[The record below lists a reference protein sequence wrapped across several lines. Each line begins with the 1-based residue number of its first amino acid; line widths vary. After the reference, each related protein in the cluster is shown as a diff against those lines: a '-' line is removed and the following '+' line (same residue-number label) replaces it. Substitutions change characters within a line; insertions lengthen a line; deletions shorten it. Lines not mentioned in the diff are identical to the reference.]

1 MGNCQDSDHHSEL
14 GVELR
19 FPRESSRALG
29 VKATVDNN
37 THVGG
42 IEVAMLKEM
51 VAQRVLGVSQPL

>member
-1 MGNCQDSDHHSEL
+1 MGNYQDSDQHREL
-14 GVELR
+14 VVELR
-19 FPRESSRALG
+19 LPRESSRASG
-29 VKATVDNN
+29 VKATLYNN

>member
-1 MGNCQDSDHHSEL
+1 MGNCQDSDQHREL
-14 GVELR
+14 VVELR
-19 FPRESSRALG
+19 LPRESSSTSGA
-29 VKATVDNN
+29 KAAVYNN

>member
-19 FPRESSRALG
+19 LPRESSKTSG
-29 VKATVDNN
+29 VKATVYNN

-42 IEVAMLKEM
+42 IEEATLKEM

>member
-19 FPRESSRALG
+19 LPRQSSRTSG
-29 VKATVDNN
+29 VKATVYNN

-42 IEVAMLKEM
+42 IEEATLKEM
-51 VAQRVLGVSQPL
+51 WPKGS

>member
-1 MGNCQDSDHHSEL
+1 MGNCQDSDHCSEL

-19 FPRESSRALG
+19 LPRESSRASG

-37 THVGG
+37 THVGD